1 MKEPKL
7 TSDELQ
13 LVEYTVNDNKQKTLE
28 SRELEQYRK
37 CLLFMWNAGMIKNK
51 IMRNLQRVV
60 CELDSRYQ
68 NRGGE

>member
-1 MKEPKL
+1 MKKDK
-7 TSDELQ
+7 TMHELAK
-13 LVEYTVNDNKQKTLE
+13 EFPDKTY
-28 SRELEQYRK
+28 RELEQYRK

>member
-37 CLLFMWNAGMIKNK
+37 CLLFMWNAGMIKN
-51 IMRNLQRVV
+51 
-60 CELDSRYQ
+60 
-68 NRGGE
+68 